1 MSCIMRN
8 NRHGAF
14 LADML
19 SSARFE
25 VLPTGSIED
34 KVLAHVPLETTVT
47 VTASPAKGIEATLA
61 LAERRPRH
69 GYSAVPHLAARMV
82 SGRTEL
88 SEISERMREAGVRT
102 VFVPGGDQD

>member
-19 SSARFE
+19 TSARYE

-34 KVLAHVPLETTVT
+34 KVLAHVPLDTTVT

-61 LAERRPRH
+61 LAERLARH
-69 GYSAVPHLAARMV
+69 GYSAGPHLAAPMV
-82 SGRTEL
+82 SGRAGV
-88 SEISERMREAGVRT
+88 SEVSARRHEAGVR
-102 VFVPGGDQD
+102 D